1 MFVNH
6 GSDHVIPSLEVVNYC
21 CLLIEAEVLSTII
34 KEEEEEEEKIPRHC
48 LHQAKFLPGEAGK
61 M

>member
-6 GSDHVIPSLEVVNYC
+6 GSNHAIPSLEVMNYS
-21 CLLIEAEVLSTII
+21 CLLIEAEVLSTMI
-34 KEEEEEEEKIPRHC
+34 KEEEEEKIPRHC

>member
-6 GSDHVIPSLEVVNYC
+6 GSEHGYS
-21 CLLIEAEVLSTII
+21 CLLIEAEVLSTMRE
-34 KEEEEEEEKIPRHC
+34 EEEEEEEKIPRHC

>member
-6 GSDHVIPSLEVVNYC
+6 GSDHAIPSLEAVNYS
-21 CLLIEAEVLSTII
+21 CLLIEAEVLSTMI
-34 KEEEEEEEKIPRHC
+34 KEEEEEKIPRHC

>member
-6 GSDHVIPSLEVVNYC
+6 GSDHVIPSHEVVNYS
-21 CLLIEAEVLSTII
+21 CLLIEAEVLSTMI
-34 KEEEEEEEKIPRHC
+34 KEEEEEEKIPRHC

>member
-6 GSDHVIPSLEVVNYC
+6 GSEHGYS
-21 CLLIEAEVLSTII
+21 CLLIEAEVLSTMR
-34 KEEEEEEEKIPRHC
+34 EEEEEEEKIPRHC